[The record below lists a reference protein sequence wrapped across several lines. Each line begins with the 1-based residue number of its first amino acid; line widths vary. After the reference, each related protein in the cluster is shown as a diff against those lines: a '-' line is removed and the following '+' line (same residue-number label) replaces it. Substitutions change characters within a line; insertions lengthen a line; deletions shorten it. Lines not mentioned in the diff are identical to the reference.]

1 LLSSPACY
9 DHNMK
14 FLIVED
20 EARTAAFLRTGLT
33 EEGFAVDIACN
44 SEQAEEAVTA
54 NDYDLILLDV
64 MLPGENGF
72 ILCKRWRE
80 RGLTTPIIFLTARDE
95 IEDRV
100 QGLNLGGDDYLV
112 KPFSF
117 EELVA
122 RIRANLRRSIA
133 QPAPEI
139 HLGDLVVDTNRKRA
153 ALGGK
158 PVPLTAREYQLLEY
172 LAHHR
177 GTVVSRARLWEHV
190 WESGNEPDS
199 NVVDVYIRYLR
210 NKLGHERIQTLRGMG
225 YLLRD
230 DEGGGKR
237 NEASR
242 VDAR

>member
-1 LLSSPACY
+1 MMSIDEQIRIIAKGADEIIGIDDLRG
-9 DHNMK
+9 K
-14 FLIVED
+14 FEKSQKTGRPLIVKLGLD
-20 EARTAAFLRTGLT
+20 PTAP
-33 EEGFAVDIACN
+33 D
-44 SEQAEEAVTA
+44 
-54 NDYDLILLDV
+54 
-64 MLPGENGF
+64 
-72 ILCKRWRE
+72 
-80 RGLTTPIIFLTARDE
+80 
-95 IEDRV
+95 
-100 QGLNLGGDDYLV
+100 
-112 KPFSF
+112 
-117 EELVA
+117 
-122 RIRANLRRSIA
+122 
-133 QPAPEI
+133 I
-139 HLGDLVVDTNRKRA
+139 HLGELVVDTNRKRA
-153 ALGGK
+153 TLGGK

-177 GTVVSRARLWEHV
+177 GTVVSRTRLWEHV